1 MFHMLANIIS
11 SEVYPELSTVEMALN
26 LKPPKNG
33 PSFRVIA
40 PTKERIKTPVFPAWS
55 SCGPKT
61 NTKSPTS
68 WGTQASDWAVRA
80 GLAEG
85 MGLHAVRREA
95 LIKANGKN
103 QAIRP

>member
-1 MFHMLANIIS
+1 MFHMLANMIS
-11 SEVYPELSTVEMALN
+11 FEVYPELSTVEMALD

-40 PTKERIKTPVFPAWS
+40 PTKGLIETPIFPAWS
-55 SCGPKT
+55 SCGLINDMKAP
-61 NTKSPTS
+61 SS

-85 MGLHAVRREA
+85 LGLHAVRREA

-103 QAIRP
+103 QAIWQ